1 MFDKSLLQSAHQF
14 ADHRL
19 LPRLE
24 IPGRDVLA
32 AQIASLHNIAFY
44 LRLVTMARQ
53 HIATGDFK
61 PWKEAMVGKLQRRL

>member
-1 MFDKSLLQSAHQF
+1 M
-14 ADHRL
+14 
-19 LPRLE
+19 
-24 IPGRDVLA
+24 LA

-53 HIATGDFK
+53 HIAAGDFK